1 MCAMCTNI
9 TLLLFF
15 IIIIITP
22 PPPSRR
28 LVSAVINIKAA
39 LQQIDEIVLLGN
51 APVMIVCFGASPGSG
66 INTYS
71 IADFMTKRGW
81 SLNVLQN
88 PACVHLCVTV
98 RHVGREQVFIDDL
111 HESVM
116 ACQDALARGE
126 KLGGK
131 AAIYGMASGM
141 PSGPIEELLKLYNDV
156 VLKT

>member
-1 MCAMCTNI
+1 MKHTADILQT
-9 TLLLFF
+9 
-15 IIIIITP
+15 
-22 PPPSRR
+22 
-28 LVSAVINIKAA
+28 VIDIKTA
-39 LQQIDEIVLLGN
+39 LRGMDEIVLLGH
-51 APVMIVCFGASPGSG
+51 APVMIVCFGADPGSG

-71 IADFMTKRGW
+71 IADFMSKRGW

-98 RHVGREQVFIDDL
+98 RHVGREQVFISDL
-111 HESVM
+111 KESVA

-141 PSGPIEELLKLYNDV
+141 PAGPIEELLKLYNDV